1 VNEKQY
7 KLSKPLV
14 TLLKKGLIVALRYSR
29 KVSFTGAQFKS
40 FQISKREVYQVLLAV
55 CDNSQPDFDPA
66 SFSQIAWD
74 CLTKGF
80 RTAATSV
87 TAFVKGCV
95 YPGLGYDVKDIDGLH
110 LNQQLVWRGLK
121 WSEPESAKL
130 QSLLRTGL
138 MIEQSL
144 SPIPSNLPSLSNKPK
159 AASSVDSSAGN
170 STVMHDT
177 SDDTRDGSLAR
188 KHSRALS
195 DASSSISSSSSAQ
208 ALIPNRI
215 GFSSPV
221 QADES
226 SDASSSISSSSSAQA
241 LSSIGAGFS
250 SPLQPS
256 ERQQVIAPRPVT
268 NFSTVGNVFPPWS
281 VNCHVGFVLVQVDTG
296 KQSTSSLSKLQSVLE
311 EWCFFF
317 MTFSR
322 QANSKYMTLS
332 SHLQA

>member
-208 ALIPNRI
+208 AL
-215 GFSSPV
+215 
-221 QADES
+221 
-226 SDASSSISSSSSAQA
+226 
-241 LSSIGAGFS
+241 SSIGAGFS